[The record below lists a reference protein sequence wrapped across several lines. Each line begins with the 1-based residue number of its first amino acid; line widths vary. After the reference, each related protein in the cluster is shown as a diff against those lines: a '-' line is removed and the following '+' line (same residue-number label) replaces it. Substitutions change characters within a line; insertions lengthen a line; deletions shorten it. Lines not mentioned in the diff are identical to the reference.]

1 MFPSPIN
8 KSKLIQTAKTLLN
21 TTSNFQKAEIYLHLT
36 LLSFPD
42 KPDQTDS
49 INLIT
54 TYSLLSFI
62 NYKRCPQSI
71 STSLWLLSKL
81 KSISITH
88 IKDNQTLISYI
99 KAFTWCSLIIREKH
113 PLESLYYITYA
124 MNTVKSH
131 NIKLKDDYKNSIDN
145 VYKECLIKN
154 DKHVQRYLKLNEQ
167 YDVIKQ
173 IVNEVRNNNNNI
185 KKDSEGCWVINRK
198 WFQQVEM
205 YVNMKQNLNLER
217 CSDDMFNDN
226 EIYVIN
232 NESLITHLNSVTN
245 NDNDESP
252 TVMLNP
258 NEIENTMIIS
268 NDIYLKIKNVFG
280 ILFPLQSSIL
290 QHKDEFKQVQLLI
303 LDNTLLNTHPEQCL
317 LTHTYINK
325 YTTYHNLYT
334 SLFPS
339 NNSSHKLYTCNYNN
353 NELLFTLLFLYYY
366 NIPTTINIPSN
377 ELEPV
382 LHEQKEY
389 PMNNKVIIIH
399 HTSSSANHNV
409 LNIQHRINNN
419 NNKCCCICNNNNNNK
434 SHYNCKTFSFMSY
447 LHLTYCNEHCK
458 HKDTSHKQ
466 LHHHLRPF
474 IRKQYTTNNL
484 ITKLSSHN
492 TNIKGLINTGNTC
505 YINSILQS
513 LAHTPHFLTYFLYR
527 KYLNDINTTHSDKSQ
542 LAEQLHDVFHSM
554 WLSSTNNYNNA
565 ISPLQ
570 FIYTFNSLCKN
581 FVMNEQHD
589 ASEFLTYLLDLL
601 HECLNR
607 IEYKPYI
614 EINESSYNQCIT
626 AFKQRDDSIITD
638 LFQGMFQSSITCNT
652 CKTTRYIYE
661 QFTTLSLPIIPTNH
675 ALCFYVYN
683 TISHS
688 LKQHTINITSLNTVT
703 PSFLITAVNAHN
715 NTLSDYDIVL
725 IYPDNTIHSVI
736 TPATYDDV
744 RLCDIITAL
753 PALKIVLYERQ
764 CNAENIYITPVSHAI
779 EYKLLFIP
787 YNKLHVHSFP
797 YAVSVVNKNMTIQ
810 HLYEYMYKQV
820 NDSNIRLWMWN
831 YLKKEECD
839 YCGCLN
845 CEMCDM
851 LQVFQWE
858 DKVER
863 LMRKRSCSNEAV
875 IMACEVSCSS
885 VNFGKVEGTAC
896 TRGVKDNSDATI
908 DLEDCLKE
916 FLKEEVLDGENMW
929 YCSNCNE
936 KRSAVKQMSICKLPM
951 YLVIQLK
958 RFGSE
963 GNGEY
968 DGNHIENMLQIQDM
982 LDNSSNS
989 GSSGSGSGNN
999 MKAGSKKKGRKKH
1012 KKKNNASSSSST
1024 TTTASSAMNNNELL
1038 LDELL
1043 QSTSSMYSTPHSQK
1057 NNTSISFPITN
1068 LNISQYIHT
1077 ITSNTTNPPSSS
1089 SNSTYNLYSII
1100 NHYGNL
1106 SNGHY
1111 TSTNLHFPSN
1121 TWYNYDDS
1129 TVSPHPLSSS
1139 PYSSSTA
1146 YLLFYKQCP

>member
-1 MFPSPIN
+1 MFPSTIN

-21 TTSNFQKAEIYLHLT
+21 TNSNFQKAEIYLHLT

-113 PLESLYYITYA
+113 PFESLYYITYV
-124 MNTVKSH
+124 MNTIKSH
-131 NIKLKDDYKNSIDN
+131 NIKLKDDYKNSIDA
-145 VYKECLIKN
+145 VYKECLLKN
-154 DKHVQRYLKLNEQ
+154 DMHVQRYLKLNEQ
-167 YDVIKQ
+167 YNTIKQ
-173 IVNEVRNNNNNI
+173 IVNAVHNSNNI
-185 KKDSEGCWVINRK
+185 GKDNEGCWVINRK
-198 WFQQVEM
+198 WFQQVEK
-205 YVNMKQNLNLER
+205 YINTKQNAYLER
-217 CSDDMFNDN
+217 SSDDMFNDN

-232 NESLITHLNSVTN
+232 NESLITHLNSVTD
-245 NDNDESP
+245 NDNDSGTSP
-252 TVMLNP
+252 NVSVNT
-258 NEIENTMIIS
+258 NELENTMIIS
-268 NDIYLKIKNVFG
+268 NDIYLQIKNVFG
-280 ILFPLQSSIL
+280 ILFPLPSSIL
-290 QHKDEFKQVQLLI
+290 HKHELKQVQLLI
-303 LDNTLLNTHPEQCL
+303 LDNTLLNAYPEQCL
-317 LTHTYINK
+317 LTHTYIKK

-339 NNSSHKLYTCNYNN
+339 NSSSHKLCTCNSN
-353 NELLFTLLFLYYY
+353 NELLFTLLFLYYH

-389 PMNNKVIIIH
+389 PSNGKVIIIL
-399 HTSSSANHNV
+399 HTSSSSNNV
-409 LNIQHRINNN
+409 LNIQYSIN
-419 NNKCCCICNNNNNNK
+419 NNKCCICNSNNNNNACYK
-434 SHYNCKTFSFMSY
+434 CKTFSFMSY

-458 HKDTSHKQ
+458 HKDASHKH

-474 IRKQYTTNNL
+474 IRKQYTNNNL
-484 ITKLSSHN
+484 IHKLSSHN

-527 KYLNDINTTHSDKSQ
+527 KYLNDINTNHSDKAQ
-542 LAEQLHDVFHSM
+542 LAEQLYNVFHSM
-554 WLSSTNNYNNA
+554 WLSSTNSYNNA
-565 ISPLQ
+565 VSPLQ

-614 EINESSYNQCIT
+614 EINESSYSQCIT
-626 AFKQRDDSIITD
+626 AFKQRDDSLITD

-661 QFTTLSLPIIPTNH
+661 QFTTLSLPLIPTNH

-683 TISHS
+683 TTSHS
-688 LKQHTINITSLNTVT
+688 LKQHTINITSLSTVT
-703 PSFLITAVNAHN
+703 PSHLITAVNTHN
-715 NTLSDYDIVL
+715 NTLSDYDIML
-725 IYPDNTIHSVI
+725 IHSDNTIHSVI
-736 TPATYDDV
+736 TPSTYDDV
-744 RLCDIITAL
+744 RLCDVITAL

-764 CNAENIYITPVSHAI
+764 QRKENIYITPVSYAI

-797 YAVSVVNKNMTIQ
+797 YAVSVCNRNITIQ
-810 HLYEYMYKQV
+810 YVYEYMYKQV
-820 NDSNIRLWMWN
+820 NDSNIRLLMWN
-831 YLKKEECD
+831 YLKKEVCD

-863 LMRKRSCSNEAV
+863 LMRKRSCSSEAV
-875 IMACEVSCSS
+875 VMACEVSCGS

-896 TRGVKDNSDATI
+896 TRSVKDNSDATI

-968 DGNHIENMLQIQDM
+968 DGNHIENVLQIQDM
-982 LDNSSNS
+982 LDNNN
-989 GSSGSGSGNN
+989 GNSGNN

-1012 KKKNNASSSSST
+1012 KKKNNASSSST
-1024 TTTASSAMNNNELL
+1024 MASSIMNNNELL

-1077 ITSNTTNPPSSS
+1077 TNSLSSPSI
-1089 SNSTYNLYSII
+1089 STYNLYSII

-1111 TSTNLHFPSN
+1111 TSTSLHFPSN

-1129 TVSPHPLSSS
+1129 TVSPHPLSS

-1146 YLLFYKQCP
+1146 YLLFYKQQCP